1 MGRVVC
7 ATRGGEASRRTQQR
21 AIDLAKERDADLVFM
36 CVVDPEFAE
45 PGDEALQQALRDEL
59 MRLGQSLLCIAQAR
73 AEEQGVE
80 AETVVRC
87 GPVTENLRSYLEGT
101 HADVLVI
108 GAPAKERT
116 TEVLGPENVDELA
129 ESIAGSSD
137 VEVIVVS

>member
-36 CVVDPEFAE
+36 CVVDPEFAVS
-45 PGDEALQQALRDEL
+45 PDDELQQALRDEL
-59 MRLGQSLLCIAQAR
+59 VRLGRSLLCIAQAR

-80 AETVVRC
+80 ADTVVRC
-87 GPVTENLRSYLEGT
+87 GPVAENLKTYLEESD
-101 HADVLVI
+101 AELLVI
-108 GAPAKERT
+108 GAPAKERA
-116 TEVLGPENVDELA
+116 TEVLGPENVEELA
-129 ESIAGSSD
+129 DSIEDSIG